1 MLRMENRKGLEN
13 GVILKERFVSV
24 PGIIDIRST
33 LTFEIGWSDK
43 LVKLKSLARWRSDDP
58 EIFVEPVDLF
68 EEQERGLPELFGK
81 KDRTTTLQPYFT
93 CLLCQCDL
101 MSVVT
106 LR

>member
-1 MLRMENRKGLEN
+1 MLRMENRNGLEN

-68 EEQERGLPELFGK
+68 QQFSFQLISKNIFFVL
-81 KDRTTTLQPYFT
+81 
-93 CLLCQCDL
+93 
-101 MSVVT
+101 
-106 LR
+106 